1 MATWEGCAKEGS
13 LMLPVRP
20 IWLGVAAVLAVA
32 APAADAA
39 DVKLSGKLGGTKL
52 PKASAGVSVFKAMNL
67 SDGTFAG
74 AQYLSRRGAFYVK
87 VPPGPYGLL
96 AGSVF
101 LKKKNPTTR
110 LVAALLARSGKSR
123 RLPLS
128 LRRSAADPIVGVNYF
143 TGGPAYQNRGFPDMI
158 ETDLIM
164 QRGSP
169 CNFKVVAL
177 KQRAEV
183 LKELRLQ
190 QTKYFDPKTR
200 VKTGQLLN
208 PTVTVNGSI
217 VSHGEGDVSYSIQVV
232 NAKTGK
238 VKGTISGRTT
248 TDNYL
253 SISRDLAKQL
263 AKIICQ
269 PDDVYFRITG
279 YTVSEKSSTSHGEHT
294 TSHTLSAPGPVG
306 TMFPCTDPASP
317 TCPKVISLEAPI
329 TSTFTGH
336 VTGTPTP
343 IICPGGAWD
352 YGTSTINQ
360 TTRQTISFDPD
371 KDDPATTGAGT
382 IPGVGDVVEDKCGAH
397 DFADSQGFSAS
408 VPAADFLS
416 GDPVTF
422 GFSGQGTAPSQG
434 DHPGIT
440 ITWSFSE
447 TITVQRVNADGSHI

>member
-1 MATWEGCAKEGS
+1 MFRARA
-13 LMLPVRP
+13 
-20 IWLGVAAVLAVA
+20 IGVAVA
-32 APAADAA
+32 AAAALVSAATATAAEAA
-39 DVKLSGKLGGTKL
+39 DVKLSGKLGGTNL
-52 PKASAGVSVFKAMNL
+52 PKRSAGVSIFKAMNL

-74 AQYLSRRGAFYVK
+74 AQYLSRRGAFSVK

-101 LKKKNPTTR
+101 LKKKSPTTR
-110 LVAALLARSGKSR
+110 LVGALLARSGKSR

-128 LRRSAADPIVGVNYF
+128 LRRSAADPIAGVNYF
-143 TGGPAYQNRGFPDMI
+143 TGGPSYQNRGFPGMI
-158 ETDLIM
+158 ETDLIL

-169 CNFKVVAL
+169 CNFRIVAL
-177 KQRAEV
+177 MQRAEV

-200 VKTGQLLN
+200 VKTGRLLN
-208 PTVTVNGSI
+208 PTVIVNGSI
-217 VSHGEGDVSYSIQVV
+217 VSHGEGDVSYSIRVV
-232 NAKTGK
+232 NSKTGK
-238 VKGTISGRTT
+238 VKGSISGRTT
-248 TDNYL
+248 PNNYL
-253 SISRDLAKQL
+253 SISTDIAKQL

-269 PDDVYFRITG
+269 PDDVFFRITG
-279 YTVSEKSSTSHGEHT
+279 YTLNEKSSTSHGERT
-294 TSHTLSAPGPVG
+294 ASHTLSGGPGPVG

-317 TCPKVISLEAPI
+317 ACPKVVQLEAPV

-336 VTGTPTP
+336 VSGTAIPQ
-343 IICPGGAWD
+343 ICPGGSWD

-371 KDDPATTGAGT
+371 KNDPATTGAGT
-382 IPGVGDVVEDKCGAH
+382 IPEVGDVIEDKCGAH
-397 DFADSQGFSAS
+397 DSAESQGFSAS
-408 VPAADFLS
+408 VPADRFMS

-422 GFSGQGTAPSQG
+422 GFSGQGTATSSG
-434 DHPGIT
+434 DHPGIP